1 MMRGG
6 RRSTE
11 RGGQSVTKAA
21 KDGRASFSV
30 GLDIGG
36 TFTDIVFYDQ
46 VSGRHLNRK
55 VLTTHED
62 PSLGVIEG
70 VRTVI
75 ESEGVDPASVDRV
88 IHATTLF
95 TNALIERK
103 GAETGLVTTEGFR
116 DLLEIARERKYEIYD
131 VFIEMPSPIVPRN
144 LVAEVPGRIGPRG
157 EEERPLD
164 LTALVAGTEQLVK
177 QGVTSVAVVF
187 LHSYVNASHERAA
200 VAEIQRRFPALSVSA
215 SCDVAPEIREYE
227 RASTTVIN
235 AYVKPLAQSYLD
247 RLAAQL
253 SATGISAP
261 LFMMLSNGGLTH
273 VAEAKRVPV
282 QLLESGPAAG
292 ALAGAFFGRGS
303 KVDRVLAFDMGG
315 TTAKLSVVDDGEPFV
330 AYRFEASREKRFAEG
345 SGLPVM
351 ISVIE
356 LIEIGAGGG
365 SIAGVDEL
373 GLLKVGPRSAGS
385 QPGPAAYGRGGKLPT
400 VTDAD
405 FILGYLD
412 PGFFAGGTMKIDLEA
427 AKRAFEPIC
436 KATGMS
442 LAEAAWGVHDVVNEN
457 MASAARVHVAERG
470 KDPRDY
476 ALLPTGGAGPVHA
489 YPVASKLGLKR
500 VICPPAA
507 GVASSLG
514 LLMAPAR
521 VDRAATFLTLL
532 DEADWPALEGVFRAI
547 EADAREV
554 IAGTGLD
561 PKSARVDRLAD
572 MRYAGQGFELVVS
585 LPEGPYGAASRDGIA
600 SAFESAYRATFG
612 RTPRTGHIEIVNLR
626 ACVRVAASRKDVVL
640 KGFGSGDGG
649 LKGRRQVWFPD
660 TRGYTETPVYDR
672 YRLPSGVEYDG
683 PAVIEERESTLVI
696 GPDAKFRVEAAG
708 NLVID
713 VPQA

>member
-1 MMRGG
+1 MKKRAVRG
-6 RRSTE
+6 
-11 RGGQSVTKAA
+11 K
-21 KDGRASFSV
+21 ASFSV

-62 PSLGVIEG
+62 PSEGVIEG
-70 VRTVI
+70 VRAVLD
-75 ESEGVDPASVDRV
+75 EDGVNPASVDRV

-103 GAETGLVTTEGFR
+103 GAETGLITTEGFR

-131 VFIEMPSPIVPRN
+131 VFIEMPSPIVPRH
-144 LVAEVPGRIGPRG
+144 LAVEVPGRIGPQG
-157 EEERPLD
+157 QEEKPLD
-164 LTALVAGTEQLVK
+164 LKALIAGTDALVR
-177 QGVTSVAVVF
+177 QGVTSIAVVF
-187 LHSYVNASHERAA
+187 LHSYVNAAHERAA
-200 VAEIQRRFPALSVSA
+200 VAEIQRHFPSLSVST
-215 SCDVAPEIREYE
+215 SCEVAPEIREYE
-227 RASTTVIN
+227 RASTTAIN
-235 AYVKPLAQSYLD
+235 AYIKPLAQNYLD

-253 SATGISAP
+253 AATGIRAP

-273 VAEAKRVPV
+273 LDEAKRVPV
-282 QLLESGPAAG
+282 QMLESGPAAG
-292 ALAGAFFGRGS
+292 ALAGAFFGHSSR
-303 KVDRVLAFDMGG
+303 VDRVLAFDMGG
-315 TTAKLSVVDDGEPFV
+315 TTAKLSVVDGGEPVV
-330 AYRFEASREKRFAEG
+330 AYRFEAAREKRFAEG
-345 SGLPVM
+345 SGLPVI

-365 SIAGVDEL
+365 SIASVDEL

-385 QPGPAAYGRGGKLPT
+385 QPGPASYAHGGTLPT

-405 FILGYLD
+405 FILGFLD
-412 PGFFAGGTMKIDLEA
+412 PGFFAGGTMRIDLEA
-427 AKRAFEPIC
+427 AKKAFESIC

-457 MASAARVHVAERG
+457 MASAARVHIAERG

-489 YPVASKLGLKR
+489 YYVAAKLGLKT

-521 VDRAATFLTLL
+521 VDRAATFLSFL
-532 DEADWPALEGVFRAI
+532 DETDWPALESVFHKL
-547 EADAREV
+547 EADAKAV

-561 PKSARVDRLAD
+561 PQIARVDRLAD
-572 MRYAGQGFELVVS
+572 MRYAGQGFELVVT
-585 LPEGPYGAASRDGIA
+585 LPSGPYDRKSRNAIA
-600 SAFESAYRATFG
+600 SAFEEAYRATFG
-612 RTPRTGHIEIVNLR
+612 RTPRTGTIEIVNVR
-626 ACVRVAASRKDVVL
+626 ACVRVPTSQKEVTL
-640 KGFGSGDGG
+640 QGFGTGDGA
-649 LKGRRQVWFPD
+649 LKGRRPVWFAE
-660 TRGYTETPVYDR
+660 TKGYTKTPVYDR
-672 YRLPSGVEYDG
+672 YRLPAGVEHHG

-696 GPDAKFRVEAAG
+696 GPGALFRVESGG

-713 VPQA
+713 IPQE

>member
-1 MMRGG
+1 MKCD
-6 RRSTE
+6 E
-11 RGGQSVTKAA
+11 AVTKAA
-21 KDGRASFSV
+21 KGKANFSV

-70 VRTVI
+70 VRQVI
-75 ESEGVDPASVDRV
+75 DSEGVDPASVDRV

-164 LTALVAGTEQLVK
+164 LPALVAGTEQLVK

-187 LHSYVNASHERAA
+187 LHSYVNPSHERAA
-200 VAEIQRRFPALSVSA
+200 VAEIQRRFPSLSISA
-215 SCDVAPEIREYE
+215 SCEVAPEIREYE

-235 AYVKPLAQSYLD
+235 AYVKPLAQNYLD

-253 SATGISAP
+253 AATKILAP

-303 KVDRVLAFDMGG
+303 KVDHVLAFDMGG
-315 TTAKLSVVDDGEPFV
+315 TTAKLSVVDDGEPVV
-330 AYRFEASREKRFAEG
+330 AYRFEAAREKRFAEG
-345 SGLPVM
+345 SGLPVI

-365 SIAGVDEL
+365 SIASVDEL

-385 QPGPAAYGRGGKLPT
+385 QPGPAAYGRGGQLPT

-412 PGFFAGGTMKIDLEA
+412 PGFFAGGTMKIDLDA
-427 AKRAFEPIC
+427 AKKAFEPIC

-442 LAEAAWGVHDVVNEN
+442 LPEAAWGVHDVVNEN

-489 YPVASKLGLKR
+489 YSVAAKLGLKR

-532 DEADWPALEGVFRAI
+532 DETDWPALEGVFRKI
-547 EADAREV
+547 EADARDV

-561 PKSARVDRLAD
+561 PKGARIDRLAD
-572 MRYAGQGFELVVS
+572 MRYAGQGFELVVF
-585 LPEGPYGAASRDGIA
+585 LPEGPYSAKSRDGIA
-600 SAFESAYRATFG
+600 AAFEAAYRATFG
-612 RTPRTGHIEIVNLR
+612 RTPRSGSIEIVNIR
-626 ACVRVAASRKDVVL
+626 ACVRVAASAKNVVL

-649 LKGRRQVWFPD
+649 LKGRRPVWFPE
-660 TRGYTETPVYDR
+660 TKGYTETAVYDR
-672 YRLPSGVEYDG
+672 YRLPSGVEHDG

-696 GPDAKFRVEAAG
+696 GPGATFRVEATG
-708 NLVID
+708 NLAID
-713 VPQA
+713 VFQA